1 MNFGTLILVLDA
13 VILATYAAIFRKFD
27 NAMYTAVGI
36 YVASK
41 MIDIVLYG
49 ASASKLCLIISDRS
63 DEIQNA
69 IVNQLH
75 RGVTVLYG
83 MGAYSG
89 ADKQVLLCA
98 IKHQQIVA
106 IREVIREIDQGAFV
120 IVTDARDVFGRNF
133 GDLSARN

>member
-1 MNFGTLILVLDA
+1 
-13 VILATYAAIFRKFD
+13 
-27 NAMYTAVGI
+27 
-36 YVASK
+36 

-75 RGVTVLYG
+75 RGVTVLNG
-83 MGAYSG
+83 TGAYSG